1 MGTTG
6 YEGAGPLDEPAP
18 PVAPAVTAGTESAT
32 AAAAPLSPWA
42 TGVRSLL
49 LRPEMGLPLIT
60 LLLGVYLSFASP
72 YFLQYKNIL
81 NITEAI
87 AVLGIAAS
95 FATVVVISGGID
107 LTPITVGVIAGIVCL
122 HGLNGGLPV
131 PVVVAL
137 ALVASAAIGLLNGVL
152 IAVGRLNPFIVTL
165 GTNFLFTGVAYV
177 VTSGNAQLIPN
188 HEFAQIGQSRLP
200 GTIPTSTVLMLGT
213 FALAFCMLHFAKV
226 GIHVYAIGGDEGA
239 ARLSGV
245 RVRNVKLLVYG
256 LSAVAA
262 GFAGV
267 VQASAGGSVAPY
279 GASSSNDLL
288 YILAAVIIGGTAL
301 TGGRGGVVGT
311 LVGLILLGMINN
323 GLVLKNISSFY
334 QPVVTGIILL
344 VAIILDE
351 LRRRVRQ
358 PT

>member
-1 MGTTG
+1 LDATG
-6 YEGAGPLDEPAP
+6 YGSAGSTEPAP
-18 PVAPAVTAGTESAT
+18 PVVAGPDAAAVV
-32 AAAAPLSPWA
+32 AAPLSPWA
-42 TGVRSLL
+42 TGWRSLL

-60 LLLGVYLSFASP
+60 LLFGVYLTFASQ
-72 YFLQYKNIL
+72 YFLQYQNIL
-81 NITEAI
+81 NITEAV

-95 FATVVVISGGID
+95 FATVVVVSGGID
-107 LTPITVGVIAGIVCL
+107 LTPVTVEVMAGIVCL
-122 HGLNGGLPV
+122 HALNAGVPV
-131 PVVVAL
+131 PFVVVLAL
-137 ALVASAAIGLLNGVL
+137 AAAAGIGLLNGLL

-188 HEFAQIGQSRLP
+188 HAFQQIGQSRLP
-200 GTIPTSTVLMLGT
+200 WHIPTSTVLMLGT
-213 FALAFCMLHFAKV
+213 FALAFLLLRFTRL
-226 GIHVYAIGGDEGA
+226 GIHVYAVGGNEDA

-245 RVRNVKLLVYG
+245 RVRSVKLWVYA
-256 LSAVAA
+256 LSALAA

-279 GASSSNDLL
+279 AASSSNDLL

-301 TGGRGGVVGT
+301 TGGRGGVIGT
-311 LVGLILLGMINN
+311 LVGLLLLGMINN
-323 GLVLKNISSFY
+323 GLALKSISSFY
-334 QPVVTGIILL
+334 QPVVTGIILI
-344 VAIILDE
+344 VAIVLDE

>member
-1 MGTTG
+1 LSTTG
-6 YEGAGPLDEPAP
+6 NEGAGRAEPAL
-18 PVAPAVTAGTESAT
+18 PVAPEAT
-32 AAAAPLSPWA
+32 ALAETTTVAAAPLSPWA
-42 TGVRSLL
+42 TGWRSLL

-60 LLLGVYLSFASP
+60 LLFGVYLTFASQ
-72 YFLQYKNIL
+72 YFLQYQNIL

-95 FATVVVISGGID
+95 FATVVVVSGGID
-107 LTPITVGVIAGIVCL
+107 LTPVTVGVMAGIVCL
-122 HGLNGGLPV
+122 HGLNAEIPV
-131 PVVVAL
+131 PLVVVLAL
-137 ALVASAAIGLLNGVL
+137 ATATGIGVLNGML

-200 GTIPTSTVLMLGT
+200 GQIPTSTVLMLGT
-213 FALAFCMLHFAKV
+213 FALAFCLLRFTKL
-226 GIHVYAIGGDEGA
+226 GIHLYAIGGNEGA

-245 RVRNVKLLVYG
+245 RVQRVKLWVYAF
-256 LSAVAA
+256 SALAA

-279 GASSSNDLL
+279 AASSSNDLL

-311 LVGLILLGMINN
+311 LVGLLLLGMINN
-323 GLVLKNISSFY
+323 GLALKSISSFY
-334 QPVVTGIILL
+334 QPVVTGVILI
-344 VAIILDE
+344 VAIVLDE

-358 PT
+358 PA